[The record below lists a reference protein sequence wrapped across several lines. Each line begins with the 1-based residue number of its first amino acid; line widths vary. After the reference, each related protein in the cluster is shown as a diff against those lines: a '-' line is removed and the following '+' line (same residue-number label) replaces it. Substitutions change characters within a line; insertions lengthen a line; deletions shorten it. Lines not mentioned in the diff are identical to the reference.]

1 MPRNLDLT
9 ALRSFVSVAETG
21 GVTKAAGMLNLTQ
34 SAVSMQ
40 LKRLEENLGLA
51 LLDRTGRGVALTATG
66 DQLLSYARKM
76 LSLNDEVYARM
87 TDHAFEGHI
96 ALGVPHDIV
105 YPAIPQ
111 VLARFTQ
118 EFPRVKLD
126 LISSYTL
133 RLKEHLANGTCDLIL
148 TTEDT
153 AARGGETLAELPLVW
168 IGAIG
173 GQAWRRRPLPLAFEQ
188 SCLFKDSVQHALDE
202 AGLGWTM
209 TVQAESARTIEP
221 IVAADMAVHA
231 VLEGTEPAHLEKI
244 AHGGELPRL
253 TSKKIILYSHGTSR
267 DPVQDALAGLLKQA
281 YGRL

>member
-9 ALRSFVSVAETG
+9 ALRSFVSVAEAG

-51 LLDRTGRGVALTATG
+51 LLDRAGRGVALTATG
-66 DQLLSYARKM
+66 EQLLSYARRM
-76 LSLNDEVYARM
+76 LALNDEVYARM
-87 TDHAFEGHI
+87 TDQAFEGKI

-118 EFPRVKLD
+118 EFPRVKVD
-126 LISSYTL
+126 LISSYTV
-133 RLKEHLANGTCDLIL
+133 RLKEYLADGTCDLIL
-148 TTEDT
+148 TTEDSV
-153 AARGGETLAELPLVW
+153 AKGGEALVELPLVW

-173 GQAWRRRPLPLAFEQ
+173 GQAWRKRPLPLAFEQ
-188 SCLFKDSVQHALDE
+188 SCLFKDSVQSALDA
-202 AGLGWTM
+202 AGIDWSM

-221 IVAADMAVHA
+221 IVAADLAVHA
-231 VLEGTEPAHLEKI
+231 VLEGTEPGHLERVS
-244 AHGGELPRL
+244 HGGELPKL
-253 TSKKIILYSHGTSR
+253 TAKKIILYGHTGAV
-267 DPVQDALAGLLKQA
+267 DPVRDALAALVRQA
-281 YGRL
+281 YAQL

>member
-40 LKRLEENLGLA
+40 LKRLEESLGLA

-66 DQLLSYARKM
+66 DQVLSYARKM
-76 LSLNDEVYARM
+76 LALNDEVYARM
-87 TDHAFEGHI
+87 TDHAFEGQI

-111 VLARFTQ
+111 VLSRFTQ

-133 RLKEHLANGTCDLIL
+133 RLKEHLSKGTCNLIL

-153 AARGGETLAELPLVW
+153 VARGGETLAELPLVW

-188 SCLFKDSVQHALDE
+188 SCLFKDSVQNALDE
-202 AGLGWTM
+202 AGLSWTM

-253 TSKKIILYSHGTSR
+253 TSKKIILYGHKTGR
-267 DPVQDALAGLLKQA
+267 DPVQDALADLLRQA

>member
-9 ALRSFVSVAETG
+9 ALRSFVSVAEAG
-21 GVTKAAGMLNLTQ
+21 GVTKAAGLLNLTQ

-40 LKRLEENLGLA
+40 LKRLEESLGLA
-51 LLDRTGRGVALTATG
+51 LLDRSGRGIALTPTG
-66 DQLLSYARKM
+66 DQLLSYAKRM
-76 LSLNDEVYARM
+76 LALNDEIYARM
-87 TDHAFEGHI
+87 TDQAFEGKI

-118 EFPRVKLD
+118 DYPRVKVD
-126 LISSYTL
+126 LISSFTM
-133 RLKEHLANGTCDLIL
+133 RLKAFLANGECDLIL
-148 TTEDT
+148 TTEDHPE
-153 AARGGETLAELPLVW
+153 RGGETLVTLPLVW

-188 SCLFKDSVQHALDE
+188 SCLFKDTVQQTLDAE
-202 AGLGWTM
+202 GIDWSM

-231 VLEGTEPAHLEKI
+231 VIEGTEPAHLERI
-244 AHGGELPRL
+244 SHGGELPKL
-253 TSKKIILYSHGTSR
+253 TTKQIVLYGHRTGG
-267 DPVQDALAGLLKQA
+267 DPVRDALADLLRQA
-281 YGRL
+281 YAQL